1 MEDTVRQSDGEGQNL
16 LTKALGLIRWLF
28 IPILVHGAV
37 QVIDNVCGDVGQK
50 YNFRMRGQ

>member
-1 MEDTVRQSDGEGQNL
+1 MRQSDGEGQNL